1 MTHIHAKGQGQREL
15 ASKVRVETD
24 RRMEV
29 IVLPPMLARL
39 ITMSSSFETALSQL
53 NGMKQNLTKGPV
65 QCSSDKM
72 KQSYVNN
79 PL

>member
-29 IVLPPMLARL
+29 IVLPPMLAQP

-53 NGMKQNLTKGPV
+53 NGMKQNDKGPV
-65 QCSSDKM
+65 QCSSDKI
-72 KQSYVNN
+72 KQCNVNN